1 MEYVRNIIKLLEDD
15 SLETN
20 KDIHIENL
28 CLPKNFVSFSRG
40 SWKVGCQEE
49 NHNKEEMEDKE
60 EVKEDLQPITKFH
73 CPPRIFYYPI
83 GLSPVISSH

>member
-1 MEYVRNIIKLLEDD
+1 MIGMEYVRDIITLLEDD

-20 KDIHIENL
+20 KVINIENL

-40 SWKVGCQEE
+40 SWKIGCQEE

-60 EVKEDLQPITKFH
+60 EVKEDLLPITKLIARKKFH
-73 CPPRIFYYPI
+73 VYFDLY
-83 GLSPVISSH
+83 